1 MFELTDK
8 VAIVTGGARGIG
20 KGICLALAKQGANI
34 AIADILAKE
43 GNETIAEIEKLG
55 RKGLMVET
63 DITVKDQVDQ
73 MVKKVVDTF
82 GKIDILVN
90 NAGWDKLEPFMES
103 KPETWEKVIAI
114 NYKGVIFFT
123 HAVLEQMIPNN
134 YGKIINISSDAGRV
148 GSMGEAVYSGCKGA
162 IIAFTKTIAREMAR
176 HKINVNC
183 ICPGPTPT
191 PLVEEMK
198 AKGGFAEKVFAGMEK
213 IIPLRRMGEPEDIA
227 HAVVF
232 LASDE
237 ANFIT
242 GQTLSVSGGLTMC

>member
-1 MFELTDK
+1 MFELTDR

-34 AIADILAKE
+34 AIADILVNE

-73 MVKKVVDTF
+73 MVKKVMDTF

-90 NAGWDKLEPFMES
+90 NAGWDKMEPFMES

-114 NYKGVIFFT
+114 NYKGVIHFT
-123 HAVLEQMIPNN
+123 HAVLEQMIPKS

-176 HKINVNC
+176 YKINVNC
-183 ICPGPTPT
+183 VCPGPTPT
-191 PLVEEMK
+191 PLVEEMR
-198 AKGGFAEKVFAGMEK
+198 AKGGFAEKVFAGMER
-213 IIPLRRMGEPEDIA
+213 IIPFRRMGEPEDIA

>member
-1 MFELTDK
+1 MFELTDR

-34 AIADILAKE
+34 AIADILVNE

-73 MVKKVVDTF
+73 MVKKVMDTF

-90 NAGWDKLEPFMES
+90 NAGWDKMEPFMES

-114 NYKGVIFFT
+114 NYKGVIHFT
-123 HAVLEQMIPNN
+123 HAVLEQMIPKS

-176 HKINVNC
+176 YKINVNC
-183 ICPGPTPT
+183 VCPGPTPT
-191 PLVEEMK
+191 PLVEEMR
-198 AKGGFAEKVFAGMEK
+198 AKGGFAEKVFAGMER